1 MAGRRTWRWLDRL
14 RAAIGRG
21 PSSDSTSL
29 DVFSARSQPPGV
41 TNPPP
46 NATYG
51 APHAHERPSSAPAPS
66 APPDTAVPGEA
77 PGAPVTTGGAGASE
91 GGEAPAPPEARE
103 VPEAPTSAAAGAPA
117 QADPSAPRIRVHEQR
132 LDRGVAPMELS
143 PTEALR
149 LATEGPTGLSRRDL
163 PPDAE
168 RT

>member
-1 MAGRRTWRWLDRL
+1 VTGRRTWRWLDRL

-29 DVFSARSQPPGV
+29 EVFSARSQPLGV
-41 TNPPP
+41 ANPPP
-46 NATYG
+46 SATHR
-51 APHAHERPSSAPAPS
+51 APHAHDRPSSAPAS
-66 APPDTAVPGEA
+66 LAPPDTAVPAEA
-77 PGAPVTTGGAGASE
+77 PEVTVARDGHGASE
-91 GGEAPAPPEARE
+91 VGEAAASPEARE
-103 VPEAPTSAAAGAPA
+103 ALDAPTSAASGPSAPV
-117 QADPSAPRIRVHEQR
+117 DPSAPPVRVHERR
-132 LDRGVAPMELS
+132 LERGVAPMELS